1 MVSDKPPRRSKR
13 EKEPVTIDLTP
24 EETGPVAEPVRA
36 IDADEPLTSAEQGSY
51 EVEKWD
57 SDAPK
62 AGDAAEPAAEE
73 VTASSAT
80 QDDTASFSASDHQ
93 PLDET
98 PAEPHA
104 PQEPEPTTSS
114 NWTSERE
121 QAPEVQQRRSPSTS
135 TMIASGIFGGIV
147 ALLLAGSMQYAGY
160 IPGTSRSNLP
170 DTSNLTAE
178 LDALRQEVAAL
189 KNRPAQA
196 AAPDPKLADR
206 VAALEANAGNQTP
219 ATDDQAVTALQDEL
233 AQLRS
238 LVEANRGNATELQQR
253 VNAAEAKLNDT
264 GPEQQAAR
272 AVAAAA
278 LKAAIDRGG
287 SFEAE
292 LQTYA
297 NVAGNDT
304 AVADLGA
311 FATGGVPS
319 RNSLQTE
326 FSNAADKMLE
336 AAAQPD
342 PNQGITGRLLSS
354 AMSVVKVRRV
364 GDVQGDTP
372 DAAVARME
380 EAVRNGDL
388 QAAARE
394 WEELPEAAKAASQE
408 YKKKLD
414 ARLQVENLVN
424 GALSRAVAGTQG

>member
-1 MVSDKPPRRSKR
+1 
-13 EKEPVTIDLTP
+13 
-24 EETGPVAEPVRA
+24 
-36 IDADEPLTSAEQGSY
+36 
-51 EVEKWD
+51 
-57 SDAPK
+57 
-62 AGDAAEPAAEE
+62 
-73 VTASSAT
+73 
-80 QDDTASFSASDHQ
+80 
-93 PLDET
+93 
-98 PAEPHA
+98 
-104 PQEPEPTTSS
+104 
-114 NWTSERE
+114 
-121 QAPEVQQRRSPSTS
+121 
-135 TMIASGIFGGIV
+135 MIASGIFGGIV